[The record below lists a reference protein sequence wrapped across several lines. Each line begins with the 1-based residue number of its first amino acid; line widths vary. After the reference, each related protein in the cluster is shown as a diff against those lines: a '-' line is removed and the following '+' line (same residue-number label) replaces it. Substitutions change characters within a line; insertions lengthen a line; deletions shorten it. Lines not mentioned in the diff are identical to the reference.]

1 MVDGANNQDNTE
13 TAGKL
18 QKQQEAILKVIE
30 ANKYEPMRIPDG
42 KKRELSR
49 RIVRISTQTCLKVQ
63 HLTSFRYIS
72 TISRLRTL
80 DGVKMLLL
88 LLESDLTSS
97 VLVMVRRSLDF
108 YSKCQINTGTR
119 GLG

>member
-63 HLTSFRYIS
+63 HLLTGLGSWELTAGYGKWNTTKAMRDENEQFKF
-72 TISRLRTL
+72 ISRP
-80 DGVKMLLL
+80 
-88 LLESDLTSS
+88 
-97 VLVMVRRSLDF
+97 
-108 YSKCQINTGTR
+108 
-119 GLG
+119 